1 VLAPFWDAGSAQV
14 LSSVA
19 FRLLCF
25 AGGIAVSSE
34 ADILFL
40 PFGCDCGATGGS
52 FSLPTLACL
61 SCAIRSRTWAIWWKA
76 MRELGEEIWY
86 ADISVKDVGPDSDV
100 MGLALTWLDF
110 A

>member
-61 SCAIRSRTWAIWWKA
+61 SCAIGRGHGRFDESDAVLKA
-76 MRELGEEIWY
+76 WRQFVKEENW
-86 ADISVKDVGPDSDV
+86 
-100 MGLALTWLDF
+100 DF
-110 A
+110 LLRAN